1 MSVEDNKAVVRRSIE
16 EGENRA
22 DLGVLEDCYATDY
35 VHHDPDNPAVRDWP
49 GLKQAF
55 RGYFGA
61 FPDGHV
67 VIDDL
72 IAEGDKVVK
81 RWTSRGTHQ
90 GEFAGI
96 PATGKQVSYTGTVT
110 YRLAGGKIV
119 EAWWNYDLF
128 GMLQQLGAMPAPAEL
143 AATMG

>member
-1 MSVEDNKAVVRRSIE
+1 MSLEDNKALVRRSI

-22 DLGVLEDCYATDY
+22 DLGMVEDCYATNY
-35 VHHDPDNPAVRDWP
+35 VHHDPDNPAVRDWL
-49 GLKQAF
+49 GLKQSF
-55 RGYFGA
+55 LGYFGA

-96 PATGKQVSYTGTVT
+96 QATGKQVSFTGTTT
-110 YRLAGGKIV
+110 YRVAGGKIV
-119 EAWWNYDLF
+119 EAWWSYDLF
-128 GMLQQLGAMPAPAEL
+128 GMLQQLGAIPAPAEP
-143 AATMG
+143 AVATA

>member
-1 MSVEDNKAVVRRSIE
+1 MSVEDNKALVRRSI

-22 DLGVLEDCYATDY
+22 DLGMVEDCYATNY
-35 VHHDPDNPAVRDWP
+35 VHHDPNNPGVRDWP
-49 GLKQAF
+49 GLNDAF
-55 RGYFGA
+55 LGYFAA
-61 FPDGHV
+61 FPDRRV

-81 RWTSRGTHQ
+81 RWTSQGTHQ

-96 PATGKQVSYTGTVT
+96 QATSKQVSLTGTTT

-128 GMLQQLGAMPAPAEL
+128 GMLQQLGAIPAPAEQ
-143 AATMG
+143 AVATA

>member
-1 MSVEDNKAVVRRSIE
+1 MSVEDNNELVCRSIE
-16 EGENRA
+16 GENQA
-22 DLGVLEDCYATDY
+22 DLGMVEDCYATNY

-49 GLKQAF
+49 GLKEAF
-55 RGYFGA
+55 RGYFAA
-61 FPDGHV
+61 FPDGQV

-81 RWTSRGTHQ
+81 RRTSRGTHK

-96 PATGKQVSYTGTVT
+96 PATGNQIIYTGTVT

-128 GMLQQLGAMPAPAEL
+128 GMLQQLGAIPGA
-143 AATMG
+143 G

>member
-16 EGENRA
+16 QGENRA

-35 VHHDPDNPAVRDWP
+35 VHHDPANPAVRDWP
-49 GLKQAF
+49 GLKEAF
-55 RGYFGA
+55 RGYFAA
-61 FPDGHV
+61 FPDGQV

-96 PATGKQVSYTGTVT
+96 PATGKQVTYTGTVT

-128 GMLQQLGAMPAPAEL
+128 GMLQQLGAIPTPAEPA
-143 AATMG
+143 AATA

>member
-1 MSVEDNKAVVRRSIE
+1 MSIEDNKAVVRRSIE

-22 DLGVLEDCYATDY
+22 DLDVLEQCYATDY

-49 GLKQAF
+49 ALKEAF
-55 RGYFGA
+55 RGYFAA
-61 FPDGHV
+61 FPGGQV
-67 VIDDL
+67 VIDEL

-81 RWTSRGTHQ
+81 RWTSRGAHQ

-96 PATGKQVSYTGTVT
+96 PATGKQIRYTGTVT
-110 YRLAGGKIV
+110 YCLAGGKIG

-128 GMLQQLGAMPAPAEL
+128 GMLQQLGAIPAPAEPV
-143 AATMG
+143 AATA

>member
-1 MSVEDNKAVVRRSIE
+1 MSLEDNKALVRRSI

-22 DLGVLEDCYATDY
+22 DLGMVEDCYATNY

-49 GLKQAF
+49 GLKEAF
-55 RGYFGA
+55 LTYFAA
-61 FPDGHV
+61 FPDGYV

-96 PATGKQVSYTGTVT
+96 QATGKQVSFTGTTT

-128 GMLQQLGAMPAPAEL
+128 GMLQQLGAIPAPAE
-143 AATMG
+143 AAVATA